1 MASDFY
7 DGSFEGFLC
16 CVFESFAQHEI
27 PFAVWTPQR
36 ETATLYPVRD
46 IETDSAR
53 AQRVFSAL
61 GRKLGRETEYLI
73 SRDFLS
79 GQEDK
84 ELLLIRFLH
93 LAFAL
98 GPGTVKRMGHPD
110 VAPLYEMKKSLDWEV
125 DKFQG
130 FVRFEEHGGMLGAV
144 IHPKNY
150 ILPLLRGHFCSRFP
164 EESFM
169 IYDAVHQAV
178 LLYQEHKAQLLE
190 LAALAEH
197 FSTHPISRSIQAA
210 CPEADF
216 SRVTQAEELPG
227 RGVRAVVD
235 GRTVLA
241 GNGKL
246 MKEFDV
252 AVSED
257 GEPAGTVVYVAADG
271 QYLGR
276 LVVADQIKESAPRA
290 LQMLKAEGVGR
301 TVMLTGDAPA
311 VGQAVGRTLG
321 LDEVHAGLL
330 PGDKVERVE
339 QLLAQKRS
347 GEQLV
352 FVGDGIN
359 DAPVLSRADVG
370 VAMGAMGS
378 DAAIE
383 AADVVLMDDQPSKI
397 ATAMRISKK
406 TISLVSMKISCVNK
420 LTLLF
425 GSLY

>member
-1 MASDFY
+1 MSGESTVMPPRKLHDADVVYLY

-36 ETATLYPVRD
+36 ETATLCPVRD
-46 IETDSAR
+46 IGTDSAR

-61 GRKLGRETEYLI
+61 GRKLGRETEYLV

-130 FVRFEEHGGMLGAV
+130 FVRFEEHDGMLGAV

-178 LLYQEHKAQLLE
+178 LLYQEHKA
-190 LAALAEH
+190 
-197 FSTHPISRSIQAA
+197 
-210 CPEADF
+210 
-216 SRVTQAEELPG
+216 
-227 RGVRAVVD
+227 
-235 GRTVLA
+235 
-241 GNGKL
+241 
-246 MKEFDV
+246 
-252 AVSED
+252 
-257 GEPAGTVVYVAADG
+257 
-271 QYLGR
+271 
-276 LVVADQIKESAPRA
+276 
-290 LQMLKAEGVGR
+290 
-301 TVMLTGDAPA
+301 
-311 VGQAVGRTLG
+311 
-321 LDEVHAGLL
+321 
-330 PGDKVERVE
+330 
-339 QLLAQKRS
+339 
-347 GEQLV
+347 
-352 FVGDGIN
+352 
-359 DAPVLSRADVG
+359 
-370 VAMGAMGS
+370 
-378 DAAIE
+378 
-383 AADVVLMDDQPSKI
+383 
-397 ATAMRISKK
+397 
-406 TISLVSMKISCVNK
+406 
-420 LTLLF
+420 
-425 GSLY
+425 